1 MDIDELIV
9 GGSDDYQHECTRA
22 EDDFDNSKF
31 ETILRL
37 CGECDTGTI
46 TYDDSVVQ

>member
-9 GGSDDYQHECTRA
+9 GSLDDYQHECARA

-37 CGECDTGTI
+37 CGKRYTGPI
-46 TYDDSVVQ
+46 TYDGSVVQ